1 MKFQNLNNRLLSA
14 SLIFMAFLLF
24 TQIGYSSD
32 TARELSEKVRNKING
47 YYFGDDFQIKSTAN
61 GRVEING
68 EVKTLFDKL
77 RIFDIIAQ
85 VPGVNEIVDNLIVD
99 TSVLPDKLVEGNIIS
114 EIKVVQS
121 ILEPDRIQVH
131 VDNGEVILTGEV
143 SFYREKLLAETVA
156 SWQKGVTGISNEIQV
171 LPSKKAV
178 SDDNLRII
186 LNEILTNQFPLD
198 HEITFSVND
207 GIVTLNGK
215 VPSLW
220 DKKQIEKEFH
230 RVMGIKGVIN
240 NLKVKEFES

>member
-1 MKFQNLNNRLLSA
+1 MKLQNLNNRLLSA
-14 SLIFMAFLLF
+14 SLILMAFLLF
-24 TQIGYSSD
+24 TQIGYSGD
-32 TARELSEKVRNKING
+32 AAQDLSEKVRSKVNS
-47 YYFGDDFQIKSTAN
+47 YYFGDDFQIKSTDN

-77 RIFDIIAQ
+77 RIFDIISQ
-85 VPGVNEIVDNLIVD
+85 VPGVKEIADNLIVD
-99 TSVLPDKLVEGNIIS
+99 APVLPDKLIEGNIIS

-156 SWQKGVTGISNEIQV
+156 SWQKGVTGITNDIKV
-171 LPSKKAV
+171 LPSQKAV
-178 SDDNLRII
+178 SDDNLRIV
-186 LNEILTNQFPLD
+186 LNEILANQFPLD
-198 HEITFSVND
+198 KEMTFSVDD

-230 RVMGIKGVIN
+230 RVMGITGVIN